1 MFSYTEIIDNYINN
15 INEGLIIFTKQEKG
29 NVGEVMRYSLM
40 NGGKRVRPVL
50 ALLTSQCLCD
60 DWQPA
65 LIPALS
71 LEMVHTYSLIHDDL
85 PCMDD
90 DDFRRGKPSCH
101 KKFGENIAVLAG
113 DALLTYAFKL
123 LSDIPDSTV
132 SVNCIRLL
140 SDAAGNNGMIHG
152 QELDFMDVKD
162 LDSLKD
168 INRNKTGKMITASVL
183 LGAAAA
189 KKTEPETIT
198 ILKSFADNIG
208 EVFQIV
214 DDILD
219 VTSTQDVLGK
229 PINSD
234 IKNNKPTY
242 VSLYG
247 IESAKEYATKLT
259 EDACNNIEQL
269 NADTSIL
276 SWYAKQLLVRIK

>member
-29 NVGEVMRYSLM
+29 NVGEAMRYSLM

-189 KKTEPETIT
+189 KKTEPAGNG
-198 ILKSFADNIG
+198 L
-208 EVFQIV
+208 
-214 DDILD
+214 L
-219 VTSTQDVLGK
+219 L
-229 PINSD
+229 
-234 IKNNKPTY
+234 NKF
-242 VSLYG
+242 
-247 IESAKEYATKLT
+247 
-259 EDACNNIEQL
+259 
-269 NADTSIL
+269 
-276 SWYAKQLLVRIK
+276 

>member
-1 MFSYTEIIDNYINN
+1 MSYSEIIEGYIRN
-15 INEGLIIFTKQEKG
+15 INEALLFFTKDEKG
-29 NVGEVMRYSLM
+29 LVGEAMRYSLM

-50 ALLTSQCLCD
+50 ALMTSQCLCD

-65 LIPALS
+65 LIPSLS

-101 KKFGENIAVLAG
+101 KKYGENIAVLAG

-123 LSDIPDSTV
+123 LSDLPDSLV
-132 SVNCIRLL
+132 AINCIRVL
-140 SDAAGNNGMIHG
+140 SDAAGNSGMIHG
-152 QELDFMDVKD
+152 QELDFMDYKD
-162 LDSLKD
+162 LDSLKN
-168 INRNKTGKMITASVL
+168 INRNKTGRMITASVL
-183 LGAAAA
+183 LGANAAQR
-189 KKTEPETIT
+189 TDEDTISV
-198 ILKSFADNIG
+198 LKSFSDKIG

-219 VTSTQDVLGK
+219 VTSTQDILGK

-242 VSLYG
+242 VSLFG
-247 IESAKEYATKLT
+247 IDNAKKYASELT
-259 EDACNNIEQL
+259 EEACDNIKQL
-269 NADTSIL
+269 NADTSML

>member
-1 MFSYTEIIDNYINN
+1 
-15 INEGLIIFTKQEKG
+15 
-29 NVGEVMRYSLM
+29 
-40 NGGKRVRPVL
+40 
-50 ALLTSQCLCD
+50 
-60 DWQPA
+60 
-65 LIPALS
+65 
-71 LEMVHTYSLIHDDL
+71 
-85 PCMDD
+85 
-90 DDFRRGKPSCH
+90 
-101 KKFGENIAVLAG
+101 
-113 DALLTYAFKL
+113 
-123 LSDIPDSTV
+123 
-132 SVNCIRLL
+132 
-140 SDAAGNNGMIHG
+140 MIHG